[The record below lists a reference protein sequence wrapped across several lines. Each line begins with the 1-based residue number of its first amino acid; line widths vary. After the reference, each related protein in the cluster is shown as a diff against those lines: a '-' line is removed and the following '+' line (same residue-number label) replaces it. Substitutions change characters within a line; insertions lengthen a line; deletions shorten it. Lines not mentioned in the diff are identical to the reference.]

1 MALTIVQE
9 YKGSLAGMLKI
20 IIYKITDSTGD
31 GGTVNAAVNHICW
44 AGATN
49 LTKAVF
55 MSTIWTNDSETI
67 TLGAEGDAGDV
78 IRLVV
83 LGWGG

>member
-1 MALTIVQE
+1 MTLSIQQE

-20 IIYKITDSTGD
+20 IIYKITDSDGT
-31 GGTVNAAVNHICW
+31 GGTIVVPLNHICW

-49 LTKAVF
+49 LTTAAF
-55 MSTIWTNDSETI
+55 RSTLWTNESETLTI
-67 TLGAEGDAGDV
+67 GAEGSAADV